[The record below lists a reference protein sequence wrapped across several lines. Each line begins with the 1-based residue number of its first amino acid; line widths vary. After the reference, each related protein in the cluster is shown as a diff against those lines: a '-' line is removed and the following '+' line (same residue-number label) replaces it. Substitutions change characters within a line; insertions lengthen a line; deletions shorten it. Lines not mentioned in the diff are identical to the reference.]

1 MGRERE
7 RSDVVVVKLNALAVL
22 RQRGRMLERKWQ
34 DVDASYHGVYSS
46 RKSGSRCEMLMEGKR
61 VNNIIEVERRCS

>member
-22 RQRGRMLERKWQ
+22 RQRGRMLEKKNGR
-34 DVDASYHGVYSS
+34 
-46 RKSGSRCEMLMEGKR
+46 MLMRHIMEYTRAESRDRDAK
-61 VNNIIEVERRCS
+61 C